1 MLHVAISTSVNQR
14 GKSGVA
20 AYLFGLIEGLVTT
33 CPEVKLSLFGLAADR
48 PLFERWLDH
57 ADWIE
62 VSEFWRPALRDIF
75 WHQFVLPG
83 RLRAIRADVVHIP
96 SYRRILAFP
105 PCPQV
110 VTVHDCAAF
119 HVRGKYDAARMAYG
133 RHVVPRLARQARRI
147 VTVSRATAV
156 DVERFFHRPASEID
170 VIWNGIDHQ
179 RFRPATTDTLDAFRA
194 RQNLAR
200 PYIVYLARLEHP
212 AKNHVR
218 LIEAFEQLVATR
230 PDLPHDLVLA
240 GADWHGADVIHARVA
255 ASPVRARIRTTGFVA
270 AGDLPLWYAGAAL
283 LAYPSLFEGF
293 GLPPVEA
300 MACGC
305 PVVCS
310 DRGSLGEVVGD
321 AALIVDPEK
330 PAEISS
336 ALAQMIASPEAW
348 RERGLTRAREF
359 DWTRC
364 AQAIAA
370 IYKEAAQS

>member
-1 MLHVAISTSVNQR
+1 
-14 GKSGVA
+14 
-20 AYLFGLIEGLVTT
+20 
-33 CPEVKLSLFGLAADR
+33 
-48 PLFERWLDH
+48 
-57 ADWIE
+57 
-62 VSEFWRPALRDIF
+62 
-75 WHQFVLPG
+75 
-83 RLRAIRADVVHIP
+83 
-96 SYRRILAFP
+96 
-105 PCPQV
+105 
-110 VTVHDCAAF
+110 
-119 HVRGKYDAARMAYG
+119 
-133 RHVVPRLARQARRI
+133 
-147 VTVSRATAV
+147 
-156 DVERFFHRPASEID
+156 
-170 VIWNGIDHQ
+170 
-179 RFRPATTDTLDAFRA
+179 
-194 RQNLAR
+194 
-200 PYIVYLARLEHP
+200 
-212 AKNHVR
+212 VR
-218 LIEAFEQLVATR
+218 LIEAFEQLVAAR

-240 GADWHGADVIHARVA
+240 GADWHGADDIHARVA

-330 PAEISS
+330 PSDISA

-348 RERGLTRAREF
+348 RQRGLARAREF